1 VQSVR
6 FTLLEDNWSIIKDFP
21 HSMMWISML
30 RFLSSADIHVSC
42 LSHQESVHW
51 LHHHAVFGA
60 VPDKKLVTSA
70 PPTAVC
76 KPGDLLNRNS
86 SKTAVSSPQ

>member
-1 VQSVR
+1 
-6 FTLLEDNWSIIKDFP
+6 
-21 HSMMWISML
+21 ML

-51 LHHHAVFGA
+51 LHHHAVFEA
-60 VPDKKLVTSA
+60 VPDKKLVT

-76 KPGDLLNRNS
+76 NTGDLLNTNS
-86 SKTAVSSPQ
+86 PKTAVPSRSSNCILQ